1 MNKTGY
7 TNGNSLPIHQDN
19 GSRNRRLPKNIKSIR
34 DMTKHTLT
42 IKPNDIPKW
51 LVDSSYAI
59 QPDIHRHIND
69 NRLSN
74 NIQNIMQTKI
84 KHQELYR
91 GQDGI
96 TMGQILWTRHFLAE
110 EGPHVPTTK
119 NLRRQQDYHPT
130 GRKQQNLYHKENPT
144 PKCTIFMRVESKNEF
159 YATTNMLANFQNTV
173 LYMILTINDMDIA

>member
-7 TNGNSLPIHQDN
+7 TNGSSLPIHQDN

-119 NLRRQQDYHPT
+119 IYEDNKITILLAENNRTSITKRTRHLNVQYLCVLNQRTNSTLPLR
-130 GRKQQNLYHKENPT
+130 
-144 PKCTIFMRVESKNEF
+144 C
-159 YATTNMLANFQNTV
+159 
-173 LYMILTINDMDIA
+173 